1 MVQYLPSSATA
12 QINVITSEVGTVL
25 TLTAPAEVIQGQP
38 IRLSGELRRSDN
50 NTLLS
55 GETITAVFNGTTFGS
70 DTTMNGTYNIDGVIN
85 DIGTY
90 TLTVNFAGSTRPGL
104 VLSPSQIIRRIGI
117 GMEAITPPMMVVASA
132 AILGAILVRVGL
144 SK

>member
-1 MVQYLPSSATA
+1 MVLYLPSSATA
-12 QINVITSEVGTVL
+12 TITVLTAEVGTIL
-25 TLTAPAEVIQGQP
+25 TLTAPTEVIQGQQF
-38 IRLSGELRRSDN
+38 RMSGELRRADN
-50 NTLLS
+50 NQLLS
-55 GETITAVFNGTTFGS
+55 GETITAVFNGTAIGS

-85 DIGTY
+85 EVGTY

-104 VLSPSQIIRRIGI
+104 VLRPSQGI
-117 GMEAITPPMMVVASA
+117 SRVGVGIEAIPTPVMVVASV